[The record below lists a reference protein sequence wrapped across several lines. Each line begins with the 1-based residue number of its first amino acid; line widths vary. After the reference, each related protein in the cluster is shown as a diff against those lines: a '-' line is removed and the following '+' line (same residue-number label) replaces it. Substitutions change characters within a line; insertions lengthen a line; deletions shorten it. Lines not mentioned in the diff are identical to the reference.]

1 MGDETNEDERMKGEK
16 KRFGVI
22 KKEKHFQFKV
32 IDIWLVIHGRK
43 S

>member
-22 KKEKHFQFKV
+22 KKREAFSIQS
-32 IDIWLVIHGRK
+32 D
-43 S
+43 